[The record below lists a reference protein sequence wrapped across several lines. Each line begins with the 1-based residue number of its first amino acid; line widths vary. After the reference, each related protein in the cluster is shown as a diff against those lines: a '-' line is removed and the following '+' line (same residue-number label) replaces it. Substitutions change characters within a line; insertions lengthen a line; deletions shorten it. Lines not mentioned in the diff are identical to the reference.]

1 MNRDEIQN
9 LQKKSYE
16 SVKAAYENEA
26 HLFIHVHLRGYDDK
40 GQGNNRNAKFFDRYG
55 APIDFVNTWKE
66 GYRSIEEALLIHNEM
81 CSNNY
86 TYFPRVGAYC
96 GGAHLYKKYNNTDP
110 WNWTGWI
117 PQQRQ
122 LPYNSVDGS
131 LLYANRFFACLRGNE
146 IQNDMW
152 DYDPDVLTTDK
163 DVKGPYLG
171 GYWYKNNVSARYLHI
186 VSLKS
191 HEDGDCRR
199 YNYVVHPLAY
209 RGLLNNLPDCGV
221 DGIQW
226 SVNNIQREDNIK
238 KDKWKGKVNGVEL
251 FNDFT

>member
-1 MNRDEIQN
+1 MLTSGRMNRDEIQN

-40 GQGNNRNAKFFDRYG
+40 GQWNNRNAKFFDRYG

-110 WNWTGWI
+110 WTG
-117 PQQRQ
+117 Q
-122 LPYNSVDGS
+122 DGFHGKDS
-131 LLYANRFFACLRGNE
+131 YHSTRLMVQSS
-146 IQNDMW
+146 I
-152 DYDPDVLTTDK
+152 TTDSLPVSEVMRSRTTCGTMILMFWQPIRLSK
-163 DVKGPYLG
+163 DPTLVAIGIKTTYRQDTFILYL
-171 GYWYKNNVSARYLHI
+171 WKVTKMVI
-186 VSLKS
+186 V
-191 HEDGDCRR
+191 ED
-199 YNYVVHPLAY
+199 
-209 RGLLNNLPDCGV
+209 
-221 DGIQW
+221 
-226 SVNNIQREDNIK
+226 
-238 KDKWKGKVNGVEL
+238 
-251 FNDFT
+251 TTT